1 MKNKINLLKNN
12 PFRFFTLSLLI
23 IPAVLLTAFSNK
35 KGGNEKVTNQV
46 IIPTAKPAF
55 IKAAADTTVIHLKLK
70 DFAFKPDTLRIPAGE
85 PVKIM
90 MKNTG
95 KVTHEFMAGKG
106 GIAAS
111 GDGFKQD
118 LFHNVTV
125 HHTGGTVE
133 MSGMNM
139 GDMNMSGM
147 KMDSMKMGKMKKM
160 ESSFMIDVKPGKK
173 ASISFTLP
181 ESTKGTWKMGCFFKF
196 GQTSKTHYDAG
207 MKGVVIVE

>member
-12 PFRFFTLSLLI
+12 NRRFFTLLTLIAPIILL
-23 IPAVLLTAFSNK
+23 AAFSKK
-35 KGGNEKVTNQV
+35 KGKNEKMKSQVTAS
-46 IIPTAKPAF
+46 TTKPMSM
-55 IKAAADTTVIHLKLK
+55 KAAADTVDTKVIHLTLK
-70 DFAFKPDTLRIPAGE
+70 NFAFIPDTLQIPAGKR
-85 PVKIM
+85 VKIM
-90 MKNTG
+90 IKNTG
-95 KVTHEFMAGKG
+95 TVVHEFMAGKG

-125 HHTGGTVE
+125 HHSGGMVE

-139 GDMNMSGM
+139 DNMNMENM
-147 KMDSMKMGKMKKM
+147 KMEKM

-181 ESTKGTWKMGCFFKF
+181 ETTKGTWKMGCFVTF
-196 GQTSKTHYDAG
+196 GQTSKTHYDVG

>member
-1 MKNKINLLKNN
+1 
-12 PFRFFTLSLLI
+12 
-23 IPAVLLTAFSNK
+23 
-35 KGGNEKVTNQV
+35 
-46 IIPTAKPAF
+46 
-55 IKAAADTTVIHLKLK
+55 
-70 DFAFKPDTLRIPAGE
+70 
-85 PVKIM
+85 

-95 KVTHEFMAGKG
+95 RVTHEFMAGKG

-111 GDGFKQD
+111 GDGFKHD

-125 HHTGGTVE
+125 HHSGGKVE

-139 GDMNMSGM
+139 DGMNMSNM
-147 KMDSMKMGKMKKM
+147 NMREM
-160 ESSFMIDVKPGKK
+160 ESSFMIDVKPDEK

-181 ESTKGTWKMGCFFKF
+181 KSTKGTWKMGCFFKF